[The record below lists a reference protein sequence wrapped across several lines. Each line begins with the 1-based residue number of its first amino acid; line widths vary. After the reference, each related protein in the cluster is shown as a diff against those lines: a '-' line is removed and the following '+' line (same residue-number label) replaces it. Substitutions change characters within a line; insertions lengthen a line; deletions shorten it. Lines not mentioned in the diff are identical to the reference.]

1 MTTIDADTLRRWLN
15 DGRPVIVLDV
25 RRADD
30 RAEWAIPGSIHVD
43 AYQALKA
50 GDPAALS
57 EVDLPVDTPVVTV
70 CGLGHT
76 SRIAAER
83 LRALGYPS
91 LSLEGG
97 MRAWSLAWNEAE
109 VPLTGTR
116 ARVIQV
122 RRTGKGCLSYVVGS
136 AGEAAAIDPSL
147 DPEVYA
153 DIAGRNGWRITKVLD
168 THIHADHLSRSVPLA
183 RLTGAVVFLPDQRR
197 VSYPFQALRD
207 GDAVRI
213 GDATLVALH
222 TPGHSW
228 ESTCYLL
235 DDRALFTEDTL
246 FLAGVGRPDLEAAP
260 EESRARAGALYG
272 SLRRLLALPGD
283 VDVLPGHTN
292 QPVDFDHEPLHAPLG
307 EVRTRVELLRVPEEE
322 FARLLLERVPPT
334 PPNHRLI
341 VRHNETG
348 SFPEGDP
355 VELEAGANRCAVS

>member
-1 MTTIDADTLRRWLN
+1 MRTIDAEHAEAMAGR
-15 DGRPVIVLDV
+15 GRPVIVLDV

-30 RAEWAIPGSIHVD
+30 RAEWAIPGQHPRRCLPV
-43 AYQALKA
+43 LKS
-50 GDPAALS
+50 GDPAALAGIELS
-57 EVDLPVDTPVVTV
+57 ADAPVVTV
-70 CGLGHT
+70 CGMGHA
-76 SRIAAER
+76 SRVAAEQLQAR
-83 LRALGYPS
+83 GYRA

-97 MRAWSLAWNEAE
+97 MRAWSLAWNAAE
-109 VPLTGTR
+109 VPLAGTR

-136 AGEAAAIDPSL
+136 ARARRRRSTRRWTRKCN
-147 DPEVYA
+147 A

-168 THIHADHLSRSVPLA
+168 THIHADHLSRAVPLA
-183 RLTGAVVFLPDQRR
+183 RMTGAVVYLPDQRR

-235 DDRALFTEDTL
+235 DDRALFTGDTL

-260 EESRARAGALYG
+260 EESRARAGALYR

-292 QPVDFDHEPLHAPLG
+292 QPVDFDHQPLHAPLG

-322 FARLLLERVPPT
+322 FARAPPGAD
-334 PPNHRLI
+334 PPDAAKSPPHR
-341 VRHNETG
+341 
-348 SFPEGDP
+348 
-355 VELEAGANRCAVS
+355 GA